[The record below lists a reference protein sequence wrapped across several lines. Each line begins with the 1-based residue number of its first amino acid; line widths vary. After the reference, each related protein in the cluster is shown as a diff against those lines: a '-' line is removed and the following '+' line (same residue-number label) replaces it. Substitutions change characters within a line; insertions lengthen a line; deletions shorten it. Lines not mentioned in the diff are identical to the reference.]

1 MHSPADRLKD
11 FYQQELTALCEEA
24 SEFAHD
30 YPEQARLLGLHRGR
44 SSDPQVDLL
53 MQSFAYLTGRLRHQ
67 LEIDQADLPNALL
80 GDLYPHLEAPLPSML
95 IAEIAV
101 QPDGVAVIERGR
113 SVMATVPVKGGGSVV
128 CRFRTCAET
137 VLHPLTVTE
146 LAIVSPGDYPLLA
159 PDPDVRG
166 ILRVRLRKQ
175 GRASMAQ
182 MQPQKLRFHLNA
194 EAGSAAYALQHLL
207 GANLRGIAVVE
218 DPDKGADK
226 TSDKA
231 VDKATG
237 PGAQDGAGG
246 RHAPHVLPADSLRW
260 VGFEDDEAV
269 LPSHPQAH
277 PAFRILQE
285 YFAFPE
291 KFLFFDIASLQLKS
305 AGNTVDLLFMLD
317 VPPNPALRLTP
328 AMLAT
333 NCVPLVN
340 LFPQRIDPLNL
351 DHARFE
357 YRLTGDASQH
367 DNCEIYRIDR
377 LDAVRAGAKPRVV
390 VPYFTMDDFQHVEGQ
405 DYFYIARRQASQ
417 RPRIGGTE
425 LYVSFLDAQFTLTD
439 PAEDVIAGSALCTNR
454 RMPERLRVGD
464 RLQIEGAA
472 PIVEMRV
479 LGKPTAHQTP
489 PMTGERPW
497 LLVSQLA
504 LNHLSLSSGPHA
516 LAALKDIL
524 RQHVGPSSTLGHRAI
539 DGILSIK
546 SRPLVRWQGR
556 PGGYAQ
562 GFEIDLTLDHSR
574 FEESSAVLFC
584 AVLRQFFALYAA
596 VNTVVQVR
604 LFMPNVKGVL
614 KEWPPLAG
622 NQLLL

>member
-1 MHSPADRLKD
+1 MQSPADRLKD
-11 FYQQELTALCEEA
+11 FYQQEFSALCEEA
-24 SEFAHD
+24 SEFADD
-30 YPEQARLLGLHRGR
+30 YPEQAGMLGLQRGR
-44 SSDPQVDLL
+44 SSDPQVDLM

-80 GDLYPHLEAPLPSML
+80 GDLYPHLEAPLPSMMV
-95 IAEIAV
+95 AEMEV

-113 SVMATVPVKGGGSVV
+113 SVTASVPVKGGGSVV
-128 CRFRTCAET
+128 CRFRTSFET
-137 VLHPLTVTE
+137 VLSPLTVTE
-146 LAIVSPGDYPLLA
+146 IAIVSPGDYSSLA
-159 PDPDVRG
+159 PDVRG

-175 GRASMAQ
+175 GRAPLAQ
-182 MQPQKLRFHLNA
+182 LQPKKLRFHLNA
-194 EAGSAAYALQHLL
+194 EVGSGAYALHHLL
-207 GANLRGIAVVE
+207 GANLHGLAVVE
-218 DPDKGADK
+218 EPERNNKL
-226 TSDKA
+226 SM
-231 VDKATG
+231 
-237 PGAQDGAGG
+237 
-246 RHAPHVLPADSLRW
+246 LPTDSLRW
-260 VGFEDDEAV
+260 LGFEDDEAA

-291 KFLFFDIASLQLKS
+291 KFLFFEIASLQL
-305 AGNTVDLLFMLD
+305 ATAVDTVDLLFLLD
-317 VPPNPALRLTP
+317 VPPNPALRLTS
-328 AMLAT
+328 AMLKT

-340 LFPQRIDPLNL
+340 LYQQRIDPLNL
-351 DHARFE
+351 DHSRFE
-357 YRLTGDASQH
+357 YRLTGDAAQH

-425 LYVSFLDAQFTLTD
+425 MYVSFLDSKFMLTD
-439 PAEDVIAGSALCTNR
+439 PAEDVIGGSALCTNR

-472 PIVEMRV
+472 PITAMRV
-479 LGKPTAHQTP
+479 LCKPTAHQTP

-504 LNHLSLSSGPHA
+504 LNHLSLSSGSNA

-539 DGILSIK
+539 DGIVSIK
-546 SRPLVRWQGR
+546 NRPVVRWQGR

-562 GFEIDLTLDHSR
+562 GIEIDLTLDHSR

-584 AVLRQFFALYAA
+584 AVLRHFFALYAA
-596 VNTVVQVR
+596 VNTVIQVR
-604 LFMPNVKGVL
+604 LFMPNIKGVL

>member
-24 SEFAHD
+24 SEFAND
-30 YPEQARLLGLHRGR
+30 FPEQANMLGLQRGR
-44 SSDPQVDLL
+44 SSDPQVDLM
-53 MQSFAYLTGRLRHQ
+53 MQSFAYLTGRLRYQ

-95 IAEIAV
+95 IAEIGV

-113 SVMATVPVKGGGSVV
+113 SVMATVPVKGGGSAV
-128 CRFRTCAET
+128 CRFRTCSET
-137 VLHPLTVTE
+137 VLCPLTVTE
-146 LAIVSPGDYPLLA
+146 LGIVSPGDYPLLA

-175 GRASMAQ
+175 GRASLAQ
-182 MQPQKLRFHLNA
+182 LQPQKLRLHLNA
-194 EAGSAAYALQHLL
+194 EAGSAAYALHHLL
-207 GANLRGIAVVE
+207 GVNLRGIAVVE
-218 DPDKGADK
+218 DPGNGQARG
-226 TSDKA
+226 S
-231 VDKATG
+231 
-237 PGAQDGAGG
+237 
-246 RHAPHVLPADSLRW
+246 APHILPADSLRW
-260 VGFEDDEAV
+260 VGFEPDEAA

-305 AGNTVDLLFMLD
+305 ASDTVDLLFLLD

-340 LFPQRIDPLNL
+340 LYQQRIDPLNL
-351 DHARFE
+351 DHSRYE

-377 LDAVRAGAKPRVV
+377 LDAVRAGAKPRAV

-405 DYFYIARRQASQ
+405 DYFYITRREASQ

-425 LYVSFLDAQFTLTD
+425 LYVSFLDAKFMLTD
-439 PAEDVIAGSALCTNR
+439 PAEDVIGGSALCTNR

-464 RLQIEGAA
+464 FLQIEGAA
-472 PIVEMRV
+472 PITEMRV

-504 LNHLSLSSGPHA
+504 LNHLSLANGPHA

-546 SRPLVRWQGR
+546 SRSLVRWQGR

-574 FEESSAVLFC
+574 FEETSAVLFC

-604 LFMPNVKGVL
+604 LSMPNFKGVL

>member
-1 MHSPADRLKD
+1 MQSPADRLKD
-11 FYQQELTALCEEA
+11 FYQQELSSLREEA
-24 SEFAHD
+24 SEFAND
-30 YPEQARLLGLHRGR
+30 FPEQAGMLGLQRGR
-44 SSDPQVDLL
+44 SSDPQVDML

-101 QPDGVAVIERGR
+101 QPDGDASIERGR
-113 SVMATVPVKGGGSVV
+113 SVTVTVPVKGGGNVV
-128 CRFRTCAET
+128 CRFRTCCET
-137 VLHPLTVTE
+137 ALYPLTVTE

-175 GRASMAQ
+175 GRASLAQ
-182 MQPQKLRFHLNA
+182 LQPQNLRFHLNA

-207 GANLRGIAVVE
+207 AANLRGIAVVE
-218 DPDKGADK
+218 DPDKNIDRSADRSAEPSAERK
-226 TSDKA
+226 P
-231 VDKATG
+231 V
-237 PGAQDGAGG
+237 
-246 RHAPHVLPADSLRW
+246 PHVLPAGSLRW
-260 VGFEDDEAV
+260 VGFEDDEAA

-291 KFLFFDIASLQLKS
+291 KFLFFDLASLQLKT
-305 AGNTVDLLFMLD
+305 AGDTVDLLFMLD

-340 LFPQRIDPLNL
+340 LFQQRIDPLNL
-351 DHARFE
+351 DHARYE

-405 DYFYIARRQASQ
+405 DYFYIARREASQ

-425 LYVSFLDAQFTLTD
+425 LYVSFLDARFMLTD
-439 PAEDVIAGSALCTNR
+439 PAEDVIGGTALCTNR

-472 PIVEMRV
+472 PIIDMRV

-504 LNHLSLSSGPHA
+504 LNHLSLASGPHA

-574 FEESSAVLFC
+574 FEETSAVLFC

-604 LFMPNVKGVL
+604 LFMPNIKGVL

>member
-1 MHSPADRLKD
+1 MQSPADRLKD
-11 FYQQELTALCEEA
+11 FYQQELSALCEEA
-24 SEFAHD
+24 SEFAND
-30 YPEQARLLGLHRGR
+30 YPEQAGMLGLQRGR

-80 GDLYPHLEAPLPSML
+80 GDLYPHLEAPLPSMM
-95 IAEIAV
+95 IAEIEV

-113 SVMATVPVKGGGSVV
+113 SVTAPVPVKGGGSMI
-128 CRFRTCAET
+128 CRFRTCFET
-137 VLHPLTVTE
+137 VLSPVTVTE
-146 LAIVSPGDYPLLA
+146 LSIVSPGDYPLLA

-166 ILRVRLRKQ
+166 ILRVRLRRN
-175 GRASMAQ
+175 GRAPLAQ
-182 MQPQKLRFHLNA
+182 LQPQKLRFHLNA
-194 EAGSAAYALQHLL
+194 EAGSASYALHHLL
-207 GANLRGIAVVE
+207 GANLRGLAVVE
-218 DPDKGADK
+218 EPDRK
-226 TSDKA
+226 
-231 VDKATG
+231 V
-237 PGAQDGAGG
+237 
-246 RHAPHVLPADSLRW
+246 APHLLPADSLRW
-260 VGFEDDEAV
+260 VGFDDDEAA

-291 KFLFFDIASLQLKS
+291 KFLFFDIASLQLRT
-305 AGNTVDLLFMLD
+305 AGETVDLLFLLD

-340 LFPQRIDPLNL
+340 LYPQRIDPLNL

-357 YRLTGDASQH
+357 YRLSGDASQH

-405 DYFYIARRQASQ
+405 DYFYITRREASQ

-425 LYVSFLDAQFTLTD
+425 LYVSFLDAKFMLTD
-439 PAEDVIAGSALCTNR
+439 PAEDVIGGSALCTNR

-472 PIVEMRV
+472 PIVTMRV

-504 LNHLSLSSGPHA
+504 LNHLSLTSGAHA
-516 LAALKDIL
+516 LASLKDIL
-524 RQHVGPSSTLGHRAI
+524 RQHVGPSSTLGLRAI
-539 DGILSIK
+539 DGILGIK
-546 SRPLVRWQGR
+546 SRSLVRWQGR

-562 GFEIDLTLDHSR
+562 GIEIDVTLDHSR
-574 FEESSAVLFC
+574 FEETSAVLFC

-604 LFMPNVKGVL
+604 LFMPNIKGVL

>member
-1 MHSPADRLKD
+1 MQSPADRLKD
-11 FYQQELTALCEEA
+11 FYQQELTALHDEA

-30 YPEQARLLGLHRGR
+30 FPEQASKLGLHRGR

-67 LEIDQADLPNALL
+67 LEIDKADLPNALL
-80 GDLYPHLEAPLPSML
+80 GDLYPHLEAPLPSMM
-95 IAEIAV
+95 IAQITV
-101 QPDGVAVIERGR
+101 QPDGVTLIERDR
-113 SVMATVPVKGGGSVV
+113 SVMATVPVQGGGRVV
-128 CRFRTCAET
+128 CRFRTCSQT
-137 VLHPLTVTE
+137 TLYPVTVTE
-146 LAIVSPGDYPLLA
+146 IAIASPGDYPLLA
-159 PDPDVRG
+159 RDADVRG

-175 GRASMAQ
+175 GRASMSQ
-182 MQPQKLRFHLNA
+182 LQPQKLRFHLNA

-218 DPDKGADK
+218 DPDTTAEKIA
-226 TSDKA
+226 
-231 VDKATG
+231 
-237 PGAQDGAGG
+237 GAQSGAA
-246 RHAPHVLPADSLRW
+246 RTKAPHLLPADSLRW
-260 VGFEDDEAV
+260 VGFEDEDAA

-291 KFLFFDIASLQLKS
+291 KFMFFDIESLQLKT
-305 AGNTVDLLFMLD
+305 AADTVDLLFMLD

-328 AMLAT
+328 ATLAT

-340 LFPQRIDPLNL
+340 LFQQRIDPLNL

-367 DNCEIYRIDR
+367 ENCEIYRIDR
-377 LDAVRAGAKPRVV
+377 LDAVRAGAKPRAVA
-390 VPYFTMDDFQHVEGQ
+390 PYFTMDDFQHVEGQ
-405 DYFYIARRQASQ
+405 DYFYIARREASQ

-425 LYVSFLDAQFTLTD
+425 LYVSFLDAKFTLTD

-472 PIVEMRV
+472 QIVEMRV

-489 PMTGERPW
+489 PMTGKRPW

-556 PGGYAQ
+556 PGGYTQ

-574 FEESSAVLFC
+574 FEETSAVLFC

-604 LFMPNVKGVL
+604 LFMPNIKGVL

>member
-1 MHSPADRLKD
+1 MQPPADRLKD
-11 FYQQELTALCEEA
+11 FYQQELSSLREEA
-24 SEFAHD
+24 SEFAND
-30 YPEQARLLGLHRGR
+30 FPEQAGLLGLHRGR
-44 SSDPQVDLL
+44 SADPQVDLL
-53 MQSFAYLTGRLRHQ
+53 MQSFASLTGRLRHQ

-113 SVMATVPVKGGGSVV
+113 SVMTTVPAKGGGSVV
-128 CRFRTCAET
+128 CRFRTCCET
-137 VLHPLTVTE
+137 VLYPLTVTE

-182 MQPQKLRFHLNA
+182 LQPQKLRFHLNA
-194 EAGSAAYALQHLL
+194 EAGSAAYALHHLL
-207 GANLRGIAVVE
+207 GANLRGIAVIE
-218 DPDKGADK
+218 DPENSTDH
-226 TSDKA
+226 S
-231 VDKATG
+231 
-237 PGAQDGAGG
+237 AG
-246 RHAPHVLPADSLRW
+246 RRPVPHILPAGSLRW
-260 VGFEDDEAV
+260 VGFEDEEAA

-291 KFLFFDIASLQLKS
+291 KFLFFDIASLQLKT
-305 AGNTVDLLFMLD
+305 AADTVDLLFMLD

-340 LFPQRIDPLNL
+340 LFQQRIDPLNL

-367 DNCEIYRIDR
+367 DNCEIYRINR
-377 LDAVRAGAKPRVV
+377 LDAVRAGEKPRVV

-405 DYFYIARRQASQ
+405 DYFYIARREASQ
-417 RPRIGGTE
+417 RPRTGGTE
-425 LYVSFLDAQFTLTD
+425 LYVSFLDAKFTLTD

-472 PIVEMRV
+472 PIVDMRV

-504 LNHLSLSSGPHA
+504 LNHLSLASGPHA

-539 DGILSIK
+539 DGILAIK

-574 FEESSAVLFC
+574 FEETSAVLFC

-604 LFMPNVKGVL
+604 LFMPNIKGVL
-614 KEWPPLAG
+614 KEWPPLTG

>member
-11 FYQQELTALCEEA
+11 FYQQELSSLREEA
-24 SEFAHD
+24 AEFAHD
-30 YPEQARLLGLHRGR
+30 YPEQAGMLGLQRGR

-95 IAEIAV
+95 IAEIGV
-101 QPDGVAVIERGR
+101 QPDGAAVIERGR
-113 SVMATVPVKGGGSVV
+113 SVMATVPVKGGGTVV
-128 CRFRTCAET
+128 CRFRTCCET

-146 LAIVSPGDYPLLA
+146 LDIVSPGAYPLLA
-159 PDPDVRG
+159 PDADVRG
-166 ILRVRLRKQ
+166 ILRVRLRKH
-175 GRASMAQ
+175 GRASLAQ
-182 MQPQKLRFHLNA
+182 LQPQQLRFHLNP
-194 EAGSAAYALQHLL
+194 EAGSAAFTLQHLL

-218 DPDKGADK
+218 E
-226 TSDKA
+226 
-231 VDKATG
+231 
-237 PGAQDGAGG
+237 PGL
-246 RHAPHVLPADSLRW
+246 RSVPHILPADSLRW
-260 VGFEDDEAV
+260 VGFEDDEAA

-291 KFLFFDIASLQLKS
+291 KFLFFDIASLQLKTAS
-305 AGNTVDLLFMLD
+305 DTVDLLFMLD
-317 VPPNPALRLTP
+317 VPPNPALRLTS

-340 LFPQRIDPLNL
+340 LFQQRIDPLNL
-351 DHARFE
+351 DHSRFE

-367 DNCEIYRIDR
+367 DNCEIYRIER
-377 LDAVRAGAKPRVV
+377 LDAIRAGAKPRVV

-405 DYFYIARRQASQ
+405 DYFYIARREASQ
-417 RPRIGGTE
+417 RQRIGGTE
-425 LYVSFLDAQFTLTD
+425 LYVSFLDAKFMLTD
-439 PAEDVIAGSALCTNR
+439 PAEDVIGGSALCTNR

-472 PIVEMRV
+472 PITEMRV
-479 LGKPTAHQTP
+479 LGRPTTHQTP

-516 LAALKDIL
+516 LVALKDIL

-539 DGILSIK
+539 DGILAIK

-574 FEESSAVLFC
+574 FEETSAVLFC

-604 LFMPNVKGVL
+604 LSMPNIKGIV